1 MRNGAVRIVLFL
13 LSMTLFSCKVEI
25 PDSVLPPEKME
36 AILYDYH
43 LTASMTTM
51 YASVSYKEKLMYT
64 YVYDKHGVTKEEFD
78 SSLVWY
84 NRYPKHIKEIYA
96 NLETRLQQEVDVLTA
111 NQVQDYDGVS
121 LAIADLAPAVAELWT
136 GHPVKLLSTTPLS
149 NRIMF
154 GFDVPKDT
162 TFVIGDSMV
171 FSFNAEFIPSLEQGA
186 EREAYASIVL
196 EYDNDTSYHAAGIS
210 VKEPGAYSLTVPR
223 NFENRMK
230 SMSGYIYY
238 YDNDTALVTSLL
250 LSNISLKRFHPV
262 ELADSVQ

>member
-43 LTASMTTM
+43 LTASMTTT

-121 LAIADLAPAVAELWT
+121 LTVADLSPA
-136 GHPVKLLSTTPLS
+136 
-149 NRIMF
+149 F
-154 GFDVPKDT
+154 
-162 TFVIGDSMV
+162 
-171 FSFNAEFIPSLEQGA
+171 
-186 EREAYASIVL
+186 
-196 EYDNDTSYHAAGIS
+196 
-210 VKEPGAYSLTVPR
+210 
-223 NFENRMK
+223 
-230 SMSGYIYY
+230 
-238 YDNDTALVTSLL
+238 
-250 LSNISLKRFHPV
+250 
-262 ELADSVQ
+262 